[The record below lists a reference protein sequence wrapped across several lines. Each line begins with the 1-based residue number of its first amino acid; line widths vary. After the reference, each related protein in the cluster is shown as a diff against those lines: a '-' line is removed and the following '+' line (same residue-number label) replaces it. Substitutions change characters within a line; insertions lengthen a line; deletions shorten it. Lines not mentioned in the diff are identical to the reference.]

1 MDNTAS
7 KNNLLKLVRSLTQ
20 RVDQAKNE
28 NKQFRSR
35 VNDKLKGFISPINN
49 AKDFIENLLNNI
61 DDLNR
66 ELRDLRE
73 NLINGED
80 SNSQRIIREAQQ
92 KLEEFSNDIT
102 RPNELDN
109 TLRSLGT
116 AVREIENTTKRN
128 TRTRRGGGKKNKKT
142 RRKKIKSH

>member
-142 RRKKIKSH
+142 RRKN

>member
-7 KNNLLKLVRSLTQ
+7 KNNLLKLVKNLTQ

-28 NKQFRSR
+28 NSQFRSR

-49 AKDFIENLLNNI
+49 ARDFIENLLNNI

-116 AVREIENTTKRN
+116 AVREIENTTRRN
-128 TRTRRGGGKKNKKT
+128 TRNRRGGGKKNKKT
-142 RRKKIKSH
+142 RRKKN

>member
-35 VNDKLKGFISPINN
+35 VNDTLQGFISPINN

-128 TRTRRGGGKKNKKT
+128 TRNRRGGGKKNKKT
-142 RRKKIKSH
+142 RRKKN

>member
-20 RVDQAKNE
+20 RVEQAKNE
-28 NKQFRSR
+28 NNQFRSR

-49 AKDFIENLLNNI
+49 ARDFIENLLSNI

-116 AVREIENTTKRN
+116 AVREIENTTRRN
-128 TRTRRGGGKKNKKT
+128 NRNRRGGGKKNKKT
-142 RRKKIKSH
+142 RRKKN

>member
-7 KNNLLKLVRSLTQ
+7 KNNLLKLVKNLTQ

-28 NKQFRSR
+28 NSQFRSR

-116 AVREIENTTKRN
+116 AVREIENTTRRN

-142 RRKKIKSH
+142 RRKKIKSQ